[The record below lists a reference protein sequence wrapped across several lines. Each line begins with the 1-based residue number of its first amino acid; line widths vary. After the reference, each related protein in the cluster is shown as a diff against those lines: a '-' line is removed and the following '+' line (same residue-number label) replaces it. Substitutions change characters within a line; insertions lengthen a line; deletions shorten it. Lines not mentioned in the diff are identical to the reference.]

1 LREPV
6 STPDQVGGRLSL
18 ENALAGALVHF
29 LLCLRQRHSIDG
41 MVTLAGQ
48 HCDPITP
55 FNESHLDQGSQIMLI
70 DGPPLQPVAPDIPEY
85 PAKGNHPI
93 AV

>member
-1 LREPV
+1 
-6 STPDQVGGRLSL
+6 
-18 ENALAGALVHF
+18 
-29 LLCLRQRHSIDG
+29 